1 MRDYFGKNNPIRFVF
16 PIDGDCVNKNDGAE
30 IDGGIRITVSVAAP
44 EGHEVTV
51 CGAPA
56 SYIDGVY
63 KAEVNIYGRENF
75 LRARDLT
82 DGTECEIKVFKL
94 PDLCMGGYRLSSDDN
109 IIFLH
114 DINEH
119 KDEYKSVFENPYL
132 AVYKKAHDL
141 YGAKVHINLFYEF
154 DDKARQNFSTERPY
168 FNLSMMTDKFKDE
181 FIANSDWL
189 KFSFHAKSE
198 MPNCPYK
205 YADAETISR
214 DCIMTLREI
223 ERFAGKEVISDT
235 TTVHWGEANIEGV
248 KALRTLGYKALTGYF
263 TAGETKYPVAY
274 YAPSELIDYIYNRDF
289 WRDTETDMLF
299 GRIDRVINLTTK
311 ERCLAAISN
320 AIESPTRG
328 GFISIMIHEQY
339 FYEDYRGYLADFEAR
354 VLDSCK
360 LITDNGYVGRH
371 ISEMLE
377 ERPLNLF
384 PYDCAEPIKF

>member
-16 PIDGDCVNKNDGAE
+16 PIDGDCVNKNDGIE
-30 IDGGIRITVSVAAP
+30 IAGGIRIPVSVAAP

-51 CGAPA
+51 CGAPTT
-56 SYIDGVY
+56 YVDGVY
-63 KAEVNIYGRENF
+63 TAEVNVYGRENF
-75 LRARDLT
+75 LRARDIT
-82 DGTECEIKVFKL
+82 DGTECEIKIFRL
-94 PDLCMGGYRLSSDDN
+94 PDISMGGYRLSSDDN
-109 IIFLH
+109 IIFMY
-114 DINEH
+114 DITAN
-119 KDEYKSVFENPYL
+119 KDVYKSIFENPYL

-154 DDKARQNFSTERPY
+154 DDKARQNFSADRPY

-198 MPNCPYK
+198 MPGCPYK
-205 YADAETISR
+205 FADAETISR

-263 TAGETKYPVAY
+263 TAGEAKYPVAY

-289 WRDTETDMLF
+289 WKDTETDMLF
-299 GRIDRVINLTTK
+299 GRIDRVINLSTK
-311 ERCLAAISN
+311 ERCLAAIRG
-320 AIESPTRG
+320 AMESPTRG

-339 FYEDYRGYLADFEAR
+339 FYEDYIGYLFDFESR
-354 VLDSCK
+354 VLDACK
-360 LITDNGYVGRH
+360 LIAENGYVGRH

-384 PYDCAEPIKF
+384 PYDFAEPIKF